1 MFPWLK
7 PENENYGYNLK
18 QKVEYRQNDGLGN
31 YARYANRQ
39 NQSEQ
44 DLLKGQKNQLGKYE
58 STDERRN
65 DEKEVNAYNHSRSE
79 NKLNQ
84 EKYNPF
90 YDNQLSH
97 NLKLN
102 SRSGRNRFDGRNSQT
117 PKSPKDNALAFDQ
130 DYKHQVIEK
139 NKQDYK
145 NYYRDNVSE
154 FQKKQQGASI
164 KSLEDKKS
172 ILQFQYGKDNS
183 GGLHQRMSE
192 NTRTSV
198 SPQQRQKEYAEMLKK
213 QIEEKKEQY
222 KLRQKKEDELD
233 FQNNNQYYGDFQQRR
248 QSPNKYQQK
257 QLQNYQNQIL
267 ESKKQL
273 QKKNVGFE
281 DQKDDTYDNKNYKSE
296 VDYEALARANNYRES
311 YNSPQE
317 TSKASRQSNGDNQ
330 NYRNEEYEEQPQ
342 NIQENRRQSKQKAT
356 FENEQRIN
364 NKRKWDDQEQQN
376 ILGQMY
382 DNQSREQQLKK
393 QREYQYYKQLE
404 EEIALKKGRRASN
417 QAQKN
422 QNEKSML
429 DQLGENYNRQLELQQ
444 LHRAEVVNELQQQ
457 IKEKKRLQRIEKEK
471 QDLLDRQYEERV
483 KAQVNEL
490 KAKYEIEIQGKQHE
504 IKSLRKNLEK
514 KKQEQLQKQG
524 EMVLSKSKSPP
535 KNKVENSPRAQN
547 KQDESFQ
554 QNQQQNSDKNL
565 DNYQQER
572 SSMQE
577 EEDSVQYGRNKV
589 NDINDE
595 YEKKKSHDIHQQAR
609 DIRQQ
614 KRHEDREKY
623 RDQLFDQQ
631 TQYYQSMEVNK
642 EWNPPQ
648 FWQYKERKNLE
659 ELTKLKEQLDMQ
671 TSLLQ
676 NEVTKIKQDVQIASE
691 MKSQAFID
699 LENLKDS
706 LKRQNMIENIK
717 LKELKQNLG
726 SLGYVQNDFLPSSS
740 QLQGQYTSGNQN
752 FTANSILQ
760 NQQQLNQGSTRNI
773 NYNQLNQSVLS
784 QNFNNSQLGLSN
796 LYGNNSFNNNLS
808 SNKYG
813 LQQTDILDKLVSS
826 NVNVYKFEGSKIN
839 NNPTTLDFKLE
850 KRLNNVNLNK
860 AEIQLLEV
868 DNLLNNLRN
877 GL

>member
-7 PENENYGYNLK
+7 PENENYGQNSK
-18 QKVEYRQNDGLGN
+18 QKAEYRQNDGLGN

-44 DLLKGQKNQLGKYE
+44 DLLKAQKNQLGRQE

-65 DEKEVNAYNHSRSE
+65 DEKEANAYIHSRSE

-117 PKSPKDNALAFDQ
+117 PKSPKENVLAFDQ

-139 NKQDYK
+139 NKLDYK

-164 KSLEDKKS
+164 KTLEDKKS
-172 ILQFQYGKDNS
+172 ILQFQYGKDS
-183 GGLHQRMSE
+183 SGLHQRMSE
-192 NTRTSV
+192 NARTSV
-198 SPQQRQKEYAEMLKK
+198 SPQQRQKEYAETLKK
-213 QIEEKKEQY
+213 QIEEKKEY
-222 KLRQKKEDELD
+222 EKLRQKKEDELD
-233 FQNNNQYYGDFQQRR
+233 FLNNNQYYGDFQQR
-248 QSPNKYQQK
+248 QSPNKYQQ
-257 QLQNYQNQIL
+257 QNQTL
-267 ESKKQL
+267 ESKKQ
-273 QKKNVGFE
+273 QNKKNVGFD
-281 DQKDDTYDNKNYKSE
+281 DQKNDAYDKQNYKSE

-317 TSKASRQSNGDNQ
+317 VSKPRRQSNGDNQ
-330 NYRNEEYEEQPQ
+330 NYRSEEYEEQPQ
-342 NIQENRRQSKQKAT
+342 RFQENRRQSKQKAN
-356 FENEQRIN
+356 FENEQRIS
-364 NKRKWDDQEQQN
+364 NKRKWDDEEQQN
-376 ILGQMY
+376 IIGQMH
-382 DNQSREQQLKK
+382 DNESREQQLKK

-404 EEIALKKGRRASN
+404 EEIALKKGRRVSN
-417 QAQKN
+417 QAQRN

-444 LHRAEVVNELQQQ
+444 LHKAEVANELQQQ

-490 KAKYEIEIQGKQHE
+490 KAKYEIEKEGKQHE

-535 KNKVENSPRAQN
+535 KNKVENSPRASN
-547 KQDESFQ
+547 KYDDS
-554 QNQQQNSDKNL
+554 QNQYQNSDKNL

-577 EEDSVQYGRNKV
+577 EDDNMQYDRNKF
-589 NDINDE
+589 NNITDE
-595 YEKKKSHDIHQQAR
+595 YEKKKSHDIHSQAR

-623 RDQLFDQQ
+623 RDQLFDKQS
-631 TQYYQSMEVNK
+631 QYYQSMEVNK

-648 FWQYKERKNLE
+648 FWQYKERKNME

-676 NEVTKIKQDVQIASE
+676 NEVSKIKQDAQIASE

-726 SLGYVQNDFLPSSS
+726 NLGYVQNDFLPSYS
-740 QLQGQYTSGNQN
+740 QQQGQYNSGNPN
-752 FTANSILQ
+752 FTANNILQ
-760 NQQQLNQGSTRNI
+760 NQQQLNVGSTRNI
-773 NYNQLNQSVLS
+773 NYNQLNQSAIS

-796 LYGNNSFNNNLS
+796 IYGNNSFNNNLS

-826 NVNVYKFEGSKIN
+826 NVNVYKFEGTKISN
-839 NNPTTLDFKLE
+839 KPTTLDFKLE

>member
-7 PENENYGYNLK
+7 PENENYGQNLK
-18 QKVEYRQNDGLGN
+18 QKAEYRQNDGLGN

-44 DLLKGQKNQLGKYE
+44 DLLRAQKNQLARQE
-58 STDERRN
+58 STEERRN

-102 SRSGRNRFDGRNSQT
+102 SRSGRTRFDGRNSQT
-117 PKSPKDNALAFDQ
+117 PKSPKENVLAFDQ

-172 ILQFQYGKDNS
+172 ILQFQYGKDNT
-183 GGLHQRMSE
+183 GLHQRMSE
-192 NTRTSV
+192 NARTSV
-198 SPQQRQKEYAEMLKK
+198 SPQQKQKDYAETLKK
-213 QIEEKKEQY
+213 QIEEKKEY
-222 KLRQKKEDELD
+222 EKNRQRKENELD
-233 FQNNNQYYGDFQQRR
+233 FQNNNFYYGDYQQR
-248 QSPNKYQQK
+248 QSPNKFQQQQ
-257 QLQNYQNQIL
+257 QLAQNYQNQAI
-267 ESKKQL
+267 ESKKQ
-273 QKKNVGFE
+273 QNRKNVGFE
-281 DQKDDTYDNKNYKSE
+281 DQKNDNYDKQNYKSE

-317 TSKASRQSNGDNQ
+317 TSKARRQSNGDNQ
-330 NYRNEEYEEQPQ
+330 IYRNEQYEEQPQ
-342 NIQENRRQSKQKAT
+342 NMQENRRQSKQKAN
-356 FENEQRIN
+356 FENDQRIN
-364 NKRKWDDQEQQN
+364 NKRKWDDEEQKN
-376 ILGQMY
+376 IIGQIY
-382 DNQSREQQLKK
+382 DNESREQQLKK

-404 EEIALKKGRRASN
+404 EEIALKKGRRVSN
-417 QAQKN
+417 QASRN

-444 LHRAEVVNELQQQ
+444 LHKAEVANELQQQ

-471 QDLLDRQYEERV
+471 QDLLDRQYEEKV
-483 KAQVNEL
+483 KAQLNEL
-490 KAKYEIEIQGKQHE
+490 KAKYEIEKEGKQHE

-535 KNKVENSPRAQN
+535 KNKVENSPRVQN
-547 KQDESFQ
+547 KYDESFSH
-554 QNQQQNSDKNL
+554 NQYSDKNL
-565 DNYQQER
+565 DNYPLERNSVQQE
-572 SSMQE
+572 
-577 EEDSVQYGRNKV
+577 EDNMQYGRNKF
-589 NDINDE
+589 NDITE
-595 YEKKKSHDIHQQAR
+595 EHEKKKAHDIHQQAR

-614 KRHEDREKY
+614 KRHEDREKL
-623 RDQLFDQQ
+623 RDSLFDKQS
-631 TQYYQSMEVNK
+631 QYYQSMEVNK

-648 FWQYKERKNLE
+648 FWQYKERKNME

-676 NEVTKIKQDVQIASE
+676 NEVTKIKQDAQIASE

-726 SLGYVQNDFLPSSS
+726 SLGYVQNEFLPSSS
-740 QLQGQYTSGNQN
+740 QLQGQYASGNQN
-752 FTANSILQ
+752 YAANNIFQ

-773 NYNQLNQSVLS
+773 NYNQLNQSAFS

-808 SNKYG
+808 TNKYG

-839 NNPTTLDFKLE
+839 NKPTTLDFKLE